1 MPTEWNEYRLD
12 NIYACA
18 KAPFGIEV
26 VRKDANKLE
35 VNVVRGDK
43 TLKTYTI
50 KPGETIKVDLS
61 FKWDKELDNIVFD
74 DRII

>member
-1 MPTEWNEYRLD
+1 
-12 NIYACA
+12 
-18 KAPFGIEV
+18 V